1 MQLIMTQPSTDP
13 YDSAAAAIRQRVDC
27 PVRVAIILGSGL
39 GSLADA
45 IDNAQS
51 VPYHD
56 IPGFVLPTVPGHSG
70 RLVIGTLEGV
80 PVIAQQGRIHFYEG
94 YTPEQVTFPVRVM
107 RRLGAEILIV
117 TNAAG
122 GINRAF
128 EAGDIMLITDHI
140 NFIGL
145 AGHNPLIGRGDESF
159 GERFVSMSRAYD
171 RDLANRAR
179 QVAQSAGIRLR
190 EGVYAGVAG
199 PFFESPAEI
208 RMLRTAGADAV
219 GMSTV
224 HEVLVAVQARMRV
237 LAFSAVTNI
246 SVDSP
251 DSDQAPNH
259 EEVLELGRAINPRLS
274 ALIRGVLRS
283 L

>member
-1 MQLIMTQPSTDP
+1 MTQQSTDS
-13 YDSAAAAIRQRVDC
+13 YDFAAAAIRQRVDR
-27 PVRVAIILGSGL
+27 PVRAAIILGSGL

-45 IDNAQS
+45 IDDAQS
-51 VPYHD
+51 VAYHE
-56 IPGFVLPTVPGHSG
+56 IPGFALPTVPGHSG
-70 RLVIGTLEGV
+70 RLVFGTLEGV
-80 PVIAQQGRIHFYEG
+80 PVVAQQGRMHFYEG
-94 YTPEQVTFPVRVM
+94 YTPEQVTFPTRVM

-128 EAGDIMLITDHI
+128 DAGDIMLITDHI
-140 NFIGL
+140 NFVGL
-145 AGHNPLIGRGDESF
+145 AGHNPLIGRNNDSF
-159 GERFVSMSRAYD
+159 GERFISTTHAYD
-171 RDLANRAR
+171 RDLAKRAR
-179 QVAQSAGIRLR
+179 QAAQLGGIGLR

-208 RMLRTAGADAV
+208 RMLRTLGADTV

-224 HEVLVAVQARMRV
+224 HEVLIAVHAGMRV
-237 LAFSAVTNI
+237 LAFSAVTNVC
-246 SVDSP
+246 VDSL

-259 EEVLELGRAINPRLS
+259 EEVLEAGKSINPRLS

>member
-1 MQLIMTQPSTDP
+1 MQPLIDS
-13 YDSAAAAIRQRVDC
+13 YDSAVSAIRQRIDR
-27 PVRVAIILGSGL
+27 PVRAGIILGSGL

-45 IDNAQS
+45 IDDAQS
-51 VPYHD
+51 IPYHD
-56 IPGFVLPTVPGHSG
+56 IPGFALPTVPGHSG
-70 RLVIGTLEGV
+70 RLVFGMLEGV
-80 PVIAQQGRIHFYEG
+80 SVVAQQGRMHFYEG
-94 YTPEQVTFPVRVM
+94 YTPERVAFPVRVM

-128 EAGDIMLITDHI
+128 DAGDIMLIIDHI

-145 AGHNPLIGRGDESF
+145 AGHNPLIGRNDESF
-159 GERFVSMSRAYD
+159 GKRFISMTHAYD

-179 QVAQSAGIRLR
+179 LAAQSIGIVLR

-208 RMLRTAGADAV
+208 KMLRTLGADAV

-224 HEVLVAVQARMRV
+224 HEVLVAVHAGMRV
-237 LAFSAVTNI
+237 LAFSVVTNI
-246 SVDSP
+246 AVDSL
-251 DSDQAPNH
+251 DSDQSPSH
-259 EEVLELGRAINPRLS
+259 EEVLEAGKSINPRLT
-274 ALIRGVLRS
+274 ALIRGVLRG